1 MPTDREP
8 RAASTA
14 AAKKLSPQSSTKPL
28 PQVVEKKQQ
37 TKSSS
42 TKRAHPTYQDM
53 IISAIEEEGD
63 KSGASRP
70 VIKKYII
77 HRYGMEDTHHFD
89 SQVAAAI
96 RRGHDKGTFELPKGF
111 GGKIKIAEH
120 HKENSAPANAAS
132 KKSKISG
139 GTARTRVLAKK
150 TQATSN
156 SKSTALKPKKT
167 SKAQAK
173 TSKASTSSVVEKKKA
188 AAKVSPV
195 VEVPAKSK
203 KTAAVKKTPAKAKT
217 ANKKTV
223 SAKK

>member
-14 AAKKLSPQSSTKPL
+14 AVKKMSPQTTTKPL
-28 PQVVEKKQQ
+28 PQVEKKQQ

-42 TKRAHPTYQDM
+42 TKRAHPSYQDM
-53 IISAIEEEGD
+53 ITSAIEEEGD
-63 KSGASRP
+63 KTGASRP

-77 HRYGMEDTHHFD
+77 HRYGIEDTHHFD

-96 RRGHDKGTFELPKGF
+96 RRGHDNGTFELPKGF

-120 HKENSAPANAAS
+120 HKENAAPANAAS
-132 KKSKISG
+132 KKSSISG
-139 GTARTRVLAKK
+139 GTARTRILAKK
-150 TQATSN
+150 TQATASN
-156 SKSTALKPKKT
+156 KSTALKPKKT
-167 SKAQAK
+167 TKSQAK
-173 TSKASTSSVVEKKKA
+173 TPKASTSTA
-188 AAKVSPV
+188 AAKRKVTAAKTSPV

-203 KTAAVKKTPAKAKT
+203 KTAAAKKTPAKAKA